1 MTNMQNYD
9 VEERHLNK
17 IIIHKLYGA
26 SLNFRQTILK
36 LIENKL
42 IDIVYNTEKSYDILS
57 INEILEILSKIK

>member
-1 MTNMQNYD
+1 MQNYD
-9 VEERHLNK
+9 VEERHLIK

-26 SLNFRQTILK
+26 SFNFRQTILK